1 MRIFTDASYDE
12 KRNIAGI
19 GILVCKGQRRDL
31 ISNWVEAK
39 SINEAE
45 LKAIEIAC
53 ILSGGE
59 PCEIITDS
67 QTALQYIQK
76 GIKDKPRT
84 QEQYIRHKHCEFVTY
99 KIRKFKNV
107 TFSKIKGHQKTFQTH
122 SMGNQ
127 ISDVLACEGR
137 SKFYERN
144 KLLDIKS
151 KSR

>member
-1 MRIFTDASYDE
+1 MKIYTDASMDMNN
-12 KRNIAGI
+12 NIAGI
-19 GILVCKGQRRDL
+19 GILVCKGARRDF

-84 QEQYIRHKHCEFVTY
+84 QEQYIRHKHCELVAY
-99 KIRKFKNV
+99 KIRKWDNV
-107 TFSKIKGHQKTFQTH
+107 TFAKIKGHQDNFQTQ
-122 SMGNQ
+122 SMGNRLA
-127 ISDVLACEGR
+127 DVLASEGR
-137 SKFYERN
+137 AKFYER
-144 KLLDIKS
+144 
-151 KSR
+151 